1 MILRELPDLQIF
13 KTVFYYCANII
24 FLPIIIF
31 FVSKIILLEGLL
43 KLDSM
48 QSSVTAAIIAVITLH
63 IALGAFIY
71 KAYSD
76 TPAKVTEKR
85 D

>member
-1 MILRELPDLQIF
+1 MIIRELADFQIF
-13 KTVFYYCANII
+13 KTIFYYCANII
-24 FLPIIIF
+24 FLPVLTF
-31 FVSKIILLEGLL
+31 FVSKIFLLEGLF

-48 QSSVTAAIIAVITLH
+48 QSSVTAAIMSVIALH
-63 IALGAFIY
+63 IALGAFIF

-76 TPAKVTEKR
+76 SPAKVTDKK